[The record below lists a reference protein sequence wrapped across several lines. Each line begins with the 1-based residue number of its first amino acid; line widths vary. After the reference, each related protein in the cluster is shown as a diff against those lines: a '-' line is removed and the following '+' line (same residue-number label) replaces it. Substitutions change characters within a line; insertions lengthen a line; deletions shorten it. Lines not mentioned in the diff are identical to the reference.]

1 MLTELVRDKI
11 LEGFPD
17 GNVTAQGDGSRM
29 QIAVVSAAFGGK
41 SRVVR
46 QQLVYACIND
56 LIREGTLHAVTI
68 SALSPEEAPAE
79 GTLAEGAPAD
89 DATSD

>member
-1 MLTELVRDKI
+1 MLTDLVRDKI

-29 QIAVVSAAFGGK
+29 QITVVSAAFGGQ
-41 SRVVR
+41 SRVAR
-46 QQLVYACIND
+46 QQLVYACIGD

-68 SALSPEEAPAE
+68 SVRSPSEEAPSSD
-79 GTLAEGAPAD
+79 PATAD
-89 DATSD
+89 

>member
-1 MLTELVRDKI
+1 MLTDLVRDKI

-17 GNVTAQGDGSRM
+17 GSVTAQGDGSRM
-29 QIAVVSAAFGGK
+29 QIVVVSAAFGGE

-46 QQLVYACIND
+46 QQLVYACIDD

-68 SALSPEEAPAE
+68 SALSPEEAPA
-79 GTLAEGAPAD
+79 D
-89 DATSD
+89 DATAD

>member
-1 MLTELVRDKI
+1 MLTDLVRDKI
-11 LEGFPD
+11 LEGFP
-17 GNVTAQGDGSRM
+17 GGSVTAQGDGSRM
-29 QIAVVSAAFGGK
+29 QIAVVSAAFGGA

-46 QQLVYACIND
+46 QQLVYACIDD

-79 GTLAEGAPAD
+79 GTHPD

>member
-1 MLTELVRDKI
+1 MLTDLVRDKI

-17 GNVTAQGDGSRM
+17 GRVTAQGDGSRM
-29 QIAVVSAAFGGK
+29 QITVVSAAFGGE

-46 QQLVYACIND
+46 QQLVYACIGE
-56 LIREGTLHAVTI
+56 LIQEGTLHAVTI
-68 SALSPEEAPAE
+68 SALSPE

>member
-1 MLTELVRDKI
+1 MLTDLVRDKI

-17 GNVTAQGDGSRM
+17 GSVTAQGDGSRM
-29 QIAVVSAAFGGK
+29 QIAVVSADFGGK

-68 SALSPEEAPAE
+68 SARSPEEAP
-79 GTLAEGAPAD
+79 AEGAPAD